1 MLFLLSLFERIIKG
15 NMNSKKGLE
24 QMKTSLEQAVQMNAQ
39 PFRSVEELTPLLD
52 AIGNAKF
59 VLLGEATHGT
69 AEFYTWRAAL
79 TKRLIAEKG
88 FSLIA
93 VEGDWPACQQVNRYI
108 KGFTGKE
115 KKPSEVLQAFTRW
128 PTWMWANE
136 EIADLVSWLKAHNQA
151 SSQKVGFYGID
162 VYSLWESMEE
172 VLHYLTE
179 TDPSGGDVELA
190 KKAFSCFEPFNREP
204 ENYAVTAVDFSK
216 ACVEEVSRLLA
227 SIRSNEDIY
236 KDDHEKD
243 LNLKINALVTK
254 NAEDYYRAMVQSGEM
269 SWNIRDE
276 HMVEAINEIRD
287 YHGSDAKII
296 IWEHNTHIGDASATD
311 MKNEGMTNVGQIL
324 REQNRVEDVYAIG
337 FGTHSGTVIA
347 APSWGEPAEKMTVP
361 PATPNTWED
370 LLHRTGAFNKFL
382 LFHSENFAL
391 FDRWVGHR
399 AIGVVYNPEH
409 EAYGN
414 YVPSKMS
421 QRYDAFVFIDHTH
434 ALNPL

>member
-1 MLFLLSLFERIIKG
+1 MSLFESFTTG

-24 QMKTSLEQAVQMNAQ
+24 QVKTSLEEAIQMHAQ

-52 AIGNAKF
+52 AIGEAKF

-69 AEFYTWRAAL
+69 SEFYTWRAAL
-79 TKRLIAEKG
+79 TKRLILEKD

-93 VEGDWPACQQVNRYI
+93 VEGDWPSCQQVNRCI
-108 KGFTGKE
+108 KGFEQDE
-115 KKPSEVLQAFTRW
+115 KKPAETLEAFTRW

-136 EIADLVSWLKAHNQA
+136 EIADFVNWLKEHNQA
-151 SSQKVGFYGID
+151 ASQKIGFYGID
-162 VYSLWESMEE
+162 VYSLWESMED
-172 VLHYLTE
+172 VVRYLTD
-179 TDPSGGDVELA
+179 TAPSGKDVELA
-190 KKAFSCFEPFNREP
+190 QKVFSCFEPFNREP
-204 ENYAVTAVDFSK
+204 ENYGMTASDFSK
-216 ACVEEVSRLLA
+216 ACAEEVTKLLA
-227 SIRSNEDIY
+227 SIRSNEDLY
-236 KDDHEKD
+236 KDEYESD
-243 LNLKINALVTK
+243 LNLKINALVLK
-254 NAEDYYRAMVQSGEM
+254 NSEDYYRAMMQSDER

-276 HMVEAINEIRD
+276 HMVEAINEVRD
-287 YHGSDAKII
+287 YHGREAKIV

-311 MKNEGMTNVGQIL
+311 MKKDGMINVGQIL
-324 REQNRVEDVYAIG
+324 REQNRLEDVYAVG

-347 APSWGEPAEKMTVP
+347 APSWGDPAVKMTVP

-370 LLHRTGAFNKFL
+370 ILHRTGDFNKFL

-391 FDRWVGHR
+391 FNRWVGHR

-421 QRYDAFVFIDHTH
+421 QRYDAFVFIDRTH
-434 ALNPL
+434 ALHPL

>member
-1 MLFLLSLFERIIKG
+1 
-15 NMNSKKGLE
+15 
-24 QMKTSLEQAVQMNAQ
+24 MNAQ
-39 PFRSVEELTPLLD
+39 PFRSIEDLTPLLE
-52 AIGNAKF
+52 AIGDAKF

-69 AEFYTWRAAL
+69 SEFYTWRAAL
-79 TKRLIAEKG
+79 TKRLILEKG
-88 FSLIA
+88 FSIIA
-93 VEGDWPACQQVNRYI
+93 VEGDWPSSQQVNRYI
-108 KGFTGKE
+108 KDFSDDN
-115 KKPSEVLQAFTRW
+115 PHPHEVLQAFKRW

-136 EIADLVSWLKAHNQA
+136 EIADFIGWLREHNQKTP
-151 SSQKVGFYGID
+151 QKVGFYGID

-172 VLHYLTE
+172 VIHYLSKTN
-179 TDPSGGDVELA
+179 PSGGDVELA
-190 KKAFSCFEPFNREP
+190 KEAFACFEPFNREP
-204 ENYAVTAVDFSK
+204 ENYGVTAADFSK
-216 ACVEEVSRLLA
+216 SCVEEVSKLLA
-227 SIRSNEDIY
+227 SIRSNEDLY
-236 KDDHEKD
+236 KDSYESD
-243 LNLKINALVTK
+243 LDLKINALVLK

-276 HMVEAINEIRD
+276 HMVEAINEVRD
-287 YHGSDAKII
+287 YHGTEAKII

-324 REQNRVEDVYAIG
+324 REQNRTADVYAVG

-347 APSWGEPAEKMTVP
+347 APSWGDPAEEMAVP

-370 LLHRTGAFNKFL
+370 FLHRTGAFNKFL

-399 AIGVVYNPEH
+399 AIGVVYNPEF

-421 QRYDAFVFIDHTH
+421 QRYDAFIFLDHTH
-434 ALNPL
+434 ALRPL